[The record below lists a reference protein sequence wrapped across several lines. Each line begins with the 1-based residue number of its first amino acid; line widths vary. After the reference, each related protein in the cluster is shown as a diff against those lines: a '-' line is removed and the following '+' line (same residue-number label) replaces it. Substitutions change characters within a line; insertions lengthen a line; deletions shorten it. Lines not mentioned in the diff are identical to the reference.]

1 MVTPMNRS
9 EIVHTP
15 SRRSDEIPGRLAYS
29 VPEVAVLLGGVT
41 ERYIWKL
48 IDNGRGPL
56 LSFLLGKR
64 RVVYHEDLDAFIRQ
78 LRDDELRARAAVAEA
93 A

>member
-1 MVTPMNRS
+1 MSAVPARL
-9 EIVHTP
+9 VH
-15 SRRSDEIPGRLAYS
+15 D

-48 IDNGRGPL
+48 IATGELP
-56 LSFLLGKR
+56 SFLLGKR
-64 RVVYHEDLDAFIRQ
+64 RVVAREDLDDFVRK
-78 LRDDELRARAAVAEA
+78 LRADELKARAMAAEA